1 MTHFRLTFPSITLA
15 FLLLLLSETGF
26 AQVRQGQDPARP
38 IASPTPPPETDD
50 EVIRIKTNLV
60 QVDVVAVDNK
70 GQQVTGLTAADFK
83 IIDNGRERAPE
94 FVTYISLARSA
105 SNSPSI
111 AGHPS
116 ADQLGRVFVF
126 VVSNPVISLAYSA
139 AGGGMAGPRSGS
151 VTNLATAS
159 RAADSAQSL
168 LSWFVNTQMT
178 KADLAAITS
187 TDVDLG
193 ILSSFTN
200 DRAVLEAAMKRTHES
215 VSQPA
220 VMVTA
225 VNGEL
230 QALSLAKMN
239 LRVMETLENVIKQ
252 VETLPG
258 RKVVTLLSG
267 GLLFHPQL
275 PYYQL
280 VSERLDR
287 LIKKANE
294 AQIAIYTLHTRDLDL
309 RRRSMGN
316 DGLIQLAQ
324 QTGGRAIHSTNDL
337 SVEFGRIVEENR
349 GYYLLSYN
357 PGADVEKR
365 PTNLQV
371 RVSREDVKVLSRT
384 EGLTPKT
391 VAAKSRLTVDP
402 FASPLS
408 VNEIGLTLSPEMTSA
423 KRGEV
428 ITSCRLDLSDVA
440 ARALESGR
448 QDFSLKLSIRI
459 AGPDGRDF
467 KQASRDLTFD
477 VSDAELETARR
488 DGVLSTFSFE
498 GEKPGFYRISV
509 AVRDNY
515 SGKVGNSRVFY
526 EINR

>member
-1 MTHFRLTFPSITLA
+1 MLA
-15 FLLLLLSETGF
+15 ILLLLLSETGF
-26 AQVRQGQDPARP
+26 TEARQDRGPARP

-50 EVIRIKTNLV
+50 DVVRIKTNLV

-70 GQQVTGLTAADFK
+70 GQQVTGLTASDFK
-83 IIDNGRERAPE
+83 IIDNGRERVPE
-94 FVTYISLARSA
+94 FVTYVSLARA
-105 SNSPSI
+105 PANSSPI

-116 ADQLGRVFVF
+116 AEQLGRVFVF

-151 VTNLATAS
+151 VTNLSTAS

-178 KADLAAITS
+178 DADLAAIAS

-200 DRAVLEAAMKRTHES
+200 DRAVLAAAMKRTHDS
-215 VSQPA
+215 VRQPA

-252 VETLPG
+252 VEMLPG

-267 GLLFHPQL
+267 GLIFHPQL

-309 RRRSMGN
+309 RRRAAGN

-324 QTGGRAIHSTNDL
+324 QTGGRAIYSTNDL
-337 SVEFGRIVEENR
+337 SVELERVVEENR

-371 RVSREDVKVLSRT
+371 RINREGVKVLSRV
-384 EGLTPKT
+384 EGLKPKA
-391 VAAKSRLTVDP
+391 VAAKNRLTVDP

-408 VNEIGLTLSPEMTSA
+408 ANEIGLSLSPEMTSA

-428 ITSCRLDLSDVA
+428 ITSCRLDLSNVA
-440 ARALESGR
+440 ARARADGR
-448 QDFSLKLSIRI
+448 QDFSLKLSICI

-467 KQASRDLTFD
+467 KQANRDIAFD
-477 VSDAELETARR
+477 VSGAELETARR

-515 SGKVGNSRVFY
+515 SGKMGNSRVFY
-526 EINR
+526 EISRKDLNSKNR